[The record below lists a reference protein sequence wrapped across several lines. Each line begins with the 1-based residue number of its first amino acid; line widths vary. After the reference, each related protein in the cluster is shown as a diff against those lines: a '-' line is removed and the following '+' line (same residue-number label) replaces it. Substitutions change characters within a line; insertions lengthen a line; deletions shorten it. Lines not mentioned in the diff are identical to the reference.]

1 MVPSGHFGLAARW
14 YLHFTSPIR
23 RYADLAIH
31 RTLKQYLRGRRDFSH
46 QDPAVEQLAAHINAR
61 ARAASR
67 AEQDRHRVLEAR
79 LMATHVGKTY
89 LGRITRV
96 KPFGLIVQLD
106 DMLVEGVLPV
116 DALPGGPF
124 QPDARE
130 TSLVGPGSTFTIGMP
145 LQVKVSSTDELL
157 GRIEFTLIR

>member
-1 MVPSGHFGLAARW
+1 VAGPHFGLAAPG
-14 YLHFTSPIR
+14 YVHFTSPIR
-23 RYADLAIH
+23 RYADLFVH

-46 QDPAVEQLAAHINAR
+46 QDPAVEQLALHINAR
-61 ARAASR
+61 ARSASR
-67 AEQDRHRVLEAR
+67 AEQDRDRVLEAR
-79 LMATHVGKTY
+79 LMASHVGKTY

-106 DMLVEGVLPV
+106 DMLVEGVVPV

-124 QPDARE
+124 RPDERE

-157 GRIEFTLIR
+157 GRIEFTMSR